1 MKRDRISSE
10 NLARQVASIYAFLS
24 SIWIFSSDQI
34 LQFLV
39 PNPQS
44 LTLIQSIKGGAF
56 VVITTTI
63 LYFFVRLGTRR
74 LEKSEQRYRTLFFAH
89 PQPMWVYD
97 IKTLKFLAVNEA
109 TIEHYGYSEAEFL
122 LMKITEII
130 LPEEIPRLLESLS
143 KIEMGLNRVG
153 LWQHHKKD
161 GTLISVEVTGHTL
174 EWKGKFAEVI
184 LAQDIT
190 KRLQTKA
197 ELENYAFS
205 DLLTGLASLSL
216 LLERLQFVINYP
228 SQNSNN
234 FAILSLDID
243 RFKPLKYAFGHDL
256 AEQLLI
262 AVAQRLKTLVS
273 PRDIVARVG
282 TDEFAILF
290 TDIGNYNILTEKI
303 ERIHAALDFPFRLD
317 TVTISSATSIG
328 VVLDKLQSQR
338 PEDYLQAADTAM
350 YYAKQKGRGTTV
362 FYEPSMAKVVAEH
375 LQLEA
380 DLQRAIERQQLSL
393 NYQPI
398 VSLETQKV
406 VGFEALVRWYH
417 PDRGFVSPVQLINL
431 AEKAGLIVSMGQWV
445 LSQAC
450 KHLLEWQTRFP
461 DLYVSVNL
469 SEIQLRHP
477 SLIQEVK
484 RVLDSLQL
492 PPFSLKLE
500 ITESS
505 LMENITWSTGLLE
518 QLKTL
523 KIRLL
528 IDDFGTGYSSLSYLQ
543 KLPVDTLK
551 IDRSFVQ
558 NIEVN
563 NKDFE
568 IAKTIIN
575 LAHSLGLQVVT
586 EGIETSQQVEIFQ
599 QLRCEFGQGYLFSP
613 PLNPTEVMD
622 FLNQNCSNNRPR
634 CSPENR

>member
-1 MKRDRISSE
+1 VTSDRILSK
-10 NLARQVASIYAFLS
+10 NLALELASIYAFLS
-24 SIWIFSSDQI
+24 SIWVFSSDK
-34 LQFLV
+34 LLYFLV
-39 PNPQS
+39 PNSQF
-44 LTLIQSIKGGAF
+44 LNLIHSIKGEFFIA
-56 VVITTTI
+56 ITSTL
-63 LYFFVRLGTRR
+63 LYFLIRLGTRH
-74 LEKSEQRYRTLFFAH
+74 LEKSEQRYRSLFSAH
-89 PQPMWVYD
+89 PQPMWIYD
-97 IKTLKFLAVNEA
+97 VKTLNFLAVNEA
-109 TIEHYGYSEAEFL
+109 AIQHYGYSETEFL
-122 LMKITEII
+122 CMKITEIRP
-130 LPEEIPRLLESLS
+130 PEEIPRLMESLS

-153 LWQHHKKD
+153 LWRHYKKD
-161 GTLISVEVTGHTL
+161 GTLIAVEITGHTL

-184 LAQDIT
+184 LAQDVT
-190 KRLQTKA
+190 ERLKTKA
-197 ELENYAFS
+197 ELEHYAFS
-205 DLLTGLASLSL
+205 DLLTGLANRSL
-216 LLERLQFVINYP
+216 LLERLQIAINY
-228 SQNSNN
+228 SCKKSNN
-234 FAILSLDID
+234 FAVLSLDID

-262 AVAQRLKTLVS
+262 AIAQRLKTFVS
-273 PRDIVARVG
+273 SRDIVARVG

-328 VVLDKLQSQR
+328 VVLEQFQSQS

-362 FYEPSMAKVVAEH
+362 FYEPSMAKIMAEH

-406 VGFEALVRWYH
+406 VGFEALVRWNH
-417 PDRGFVSPVQLINL
+417 PQRGFVSPVELINL

-450 KHLLEWQTRFP
+450 KNLLEWQTQFP

-469 SEIQLRHP
+469 SEIQLRYP
-477 SLIQEVK
+477 NLIQEVK
-484 RVLDSLQL
+484 RVLDSLEL

-505 LMENITWSTGLLE
+505 LMENINHATGLLE
-518 QLKTL
+518 QLKAL

-543 KLPVDTLK
+543 RLPVDTLK

-558 NIEVN
+558 NIEIE

-575 LAHSLGLQVVT
+575 LAHSLDLAVVA
-586 EGIETSQQVEIFQ
+586 EGIETSQQLEIFQ
-599 QLRCEFGQGYLFSP
+599 QLGCDFGQGYLFSR
-613 PLNPTEVMD
+613 PLNPTEVMN
-622 FLNQNCSNNRPR
+622 FINQNS
-634 CSPENR
+634 

>member
-1 MKRDRISSE
+1 MTRDRILSK
-10 NLARQVASIYAFLS
+10 NLALKLASVYAFIS
-24 SIWIFSSDQI
+24 SIWVLSSDQ
-34 LQFLV
+34 LLYFLV
-39 PNPQS
+39 PNSQF
-44 LTLIQSIKGGAF
+44 LNLIHSIKGGLFIA
-56 VVITTTI
+56 ITSTL
-63 LYFFVRLGTRR
+63 LYFLIRLGTHH
-74 LEKSEQRYRTLFFAH
+74 LEKSEQRYRSLFCAH

-97 IKTLKFLAVNEA
+97 LKTLNFLAVNEA
-109 TIEHYGYSEAEFL
+109 AIQNYGYSEAEFL
-122 LMKITEII
+122 SMKITEIRP
-130 LPEEIPRLLESLS
+130 PEEIPRLLESLS
-143 KIEMGLNRVG
+143 KIQIGLNRVG
-153 LWQHHKKD
+153 LWRHHKKD

-174 EWKGKFAEVI
+174 EWKGQFAEVI
-184 LAQDIT
+184 LAQDVT
-190 KRLQTKA
+190 ERLQTKA
-197 ELENYAFS
+197 ELEHYAFS
-205 DLLTGLASLSL
+205 DLITGLANRSL
-216 LLERLQFVINYP
+216 LLDRLQVAINHP
-228 SQNSNN
+228 FKKSNN
-234 FAILSLDID
+234 FAVLSLDID
-243 RFKPLKYAFGHDL
+243 RFKPLKYAFGHAL

-262 AVAQRLKTLVS
+262 AVAERLKTFVS
-273 PRDIVARVG
+273 HRDIVARVG

-290 TDIGNYNILTEKI
+290 TDISNCNILTEKI

-328 VVLDKLQSQR
+328 VVLDDFQSQR

-350 YYAKQKGRGTTV
+350 YYAKQKGRGATV
-362 FYEPSMAKVVAEH
+362 FYEPNMATVMAEH

-450 KHLLEWQTRFP
+450 QHLLEWQTQFP

-484 RVLDSLQL
+484 RVLDSLEL

-505 LMENITWSTGLLE
+505 LMENINHATGLLE
-518 QLKTL
+518 KLKSL

-558 NIEVN
+558 NIEVE

-575 LAHSLGLQVVT
+575 LAHSLGLKVVA
-586 EGIETSQQVEIFQ
+586 EGIETSQQVEIFE
-599 QLRCEFGQGYLFSP
+599 QLGCDFGQGYLFSP
-613 PLNPTEVMD
+613 PLNPTEVMN
-622 FLNQNCSNNRPR
+622 FINQNC
-634 CSPENR
+634 

>member
-1 MKRDRISSE
+1 MTRDRILSK
-10 NLARQVASIYAFLS
+10 NLALKLASIYAFIS
-24 SIWIFSSDQI
+24 SIWVFSSDQ
-34 LQFLV
+34 LLYFLV
-39 PNPQS
+39 PNSQF
-44 LTLIQSIKGGAF
+44 LNLIHSIKGGLFIA
-56 VVITTTI
+56 VTSTL
-63 LYFFVRLGTRR
+63 LYFLIRLGTHH
-74 LEKSEQRYRTLFFAH
+74 LEKSEQRYRSLFSAH

-97 IKTLKFLAVNEA
+97 VKTLNFLAVNQA
-109 TIEHYGYSEAEFL
+109 AIQHYGYSEAEFL
-122 LMKITEII
+122 GMKITEIRP
-130 LPEEIPRLLESLS
+130 PEEIPRLMESLS
-143 KIEMGLNRVG
+143 KIQTGLNRVG
-153 LWQHHKKD
+153 LWRHYKKD
-161 GTLISVEVTGHTL
+161 GTLIAVEITGHTL

-184 LAQDIT
+184 LAQDVT
-190 KRLQTKA
+190 ERLKTKA
-197 ELENYAFS
+197 ELEHYAFS
-205 DLLTGLASLSL
+205 DLLTGLANRSL
-216 LLERLQFVINYP
+216 LLERLQIAINY
-228 SQNSNN
+228 SSKK
-234 FAILSLDID
+234 FAVLSLDID

-262 AVAQRLKTLVS
+262 AIAQRLKTFVNS
-273 PRDIVARVG
+273 RDIVARVG

-328 VVLDKLQSQR
+328 VVLDPFQSQR

-362 FYEPSMAKVVAEH
+362 FYEPSMAKIVAEH

-406 VGFEALVRWYH
+406 VGFEALVRWHH

-450 KHLLEWQTRFP
+450 KHLLEWQTQFP
-461 DLYVSVNL
+461 HLYVSVNL
-469 SEIQLRHP
+469 SEIQLRYP
-477 SLIQEVK
+477 NLIQEVK
-484 RVLDSLQL
+484 RVLDSLEL

-505 LMENITWSTGLLE
+505 LMENINHATGLLE
-518 QLKTL
+518 QLKAL

-558 NIEVN
+558 NIEIE

-575 LAHSLGLQVVT
+575 LAHSLGLKVVA
-586 EGIETSQQVEIFQ
+586 EGIETAKQVEIFQ
-599 QLRCEFGQGYLFSP
+599 QLGCDFGQGYLFSP
-613 PLNPTEVMD
+613 PLNPTEVMN
-622 FLNQNCSNNRPR
+622 FINQKR
-634 CSPENR
+634 

>member
-1 MKRDRISSE
+1 VTSDRILSK
-10 NLARQVASIYAFLS
+10 NLALELASIYAFLS
-24 SIWIFSSDQI
+24 SIWVFSSDQ
-34 LQFLV
+34 LLYFLAPNSQFL
-39 PNPQS
+39 N
-44 LTLIQSIKGGAF
+44 LIHSIKGEFFIA
-56 VVITTTI
+56 ITSTL
-63 LYFFVRLGTRR
+63 LYFLIRLGTRH
-74 LEKSEQRYRTLFFAH
+74 LEKSEHRYQSLFSAH
-89 PQPMWVYD
+89 PQPMWIYD
-97 IKTLKFLAVNEA
+97 VKTLNFLAVNEA
-109 TIEHYGYSEAEFL
+109 AIQHYGYSEAEFL
-122 LMKITEII
+122 GMKITEIRP
-130 LPEEIPRLLESLS
+130 PEDIPRLMESLS

-153 LWQHHKKD
+153 LWRHYKKD
-161 GTLISVEVTGHTL
+161 GTLIAVEITGHTL

-184 LAQDIT
+184 LAQDVT
-190 KRLQTKA
+190 ERLKTKA
-197 ELENYAFS
+197 ELEHYAFS
-205 DLLTGLASLSL
+205 DLLTGLANRSL
-216 LLERLQFVINYP
+216 LLERLQIAINYS
-228 SQNSNN
+228 SQK
-234 FAILSLDID
+234 FAVLSLDID

-262 AVAQRLKTLVS
+262 AIAQRLKTFVN

-328 VVLDKLQSQR
+328 VVLEQFQSQR

-362 FYEPSMAKVVAEH
+362 FYEPSMAKIVAEH

-398 VSLETQKV
+398 VCIETQKV
-406 VGFEALVRWYH
+406 VGFEALVRWHH
-417 PDRGFVSPVQLINL
+417 PQRGFVSPVELINL

-450 KHLLEWQTRFP
+450 KHLLEWQTQFP
-461 DLYVSVNL
+461 HLYVSVNL
-469 SEIQLRHP
+469 SEIQLRYP
-477 SLIQEVK
+477 NLIQEVK
-484 RVLDSLQL
+484 RVLDALEL

-505 LMENITWSTGLLE
+505 LMENINHATGLLE
-518 QLKTL
+518 QLKAL

-558 NIEVN
+558 NIEVE

-575 LAHSLGLQVVT
+575 LAHSLGLAVVA

-599 QLRCEFGQGYLFSP
+599 QLGCDFGQGYLFSP
-613 PLNPTEVMD
+613 PLNPTEVMN
-622 FLNQNCSNNRPR
+622 FINQNS
-634 CSPENR
+634 

>member
-1 MKRDRISSE
+1 MTRDRILSK
-10 NLARQVASIYAFLS
+10 NLALQLASIYAFIS
-24 SIWIFSSDQI
+24 SIWVFSSDQ
-34 LQFLV
+34 LLYFLV
-39 PNPQS
+39 PNSQF
-44 LTLIQSIKGGAF
+44 LNLIHSIKGGLFIA
-56 VVITTTI
+56 VTSTL
-63 LYFFVRLGTRR
+63 LYFLIRLGTHH
-74 LEKSEQRYRTLFFAH
+74 LEKSEQRYRSLFSAH

-97 IKTLKFLAVNEA
+97 VKTLNFLAVNQA
-109 TIEHYGYSEAEFL
+109 AIQHYGYSEAEFL
-122 LMKITEII
+122 GMKITEIRP
-130 LPEEIPRLLESLS
+130 PEEIPRLMESLS
-143 KIEMGLNRVG
+143 QIQMGLNRVG
-153 LWQHHKKD
+153 LWRHYKKD
-161 GTLISVEVTGHTL
+161 GTLIAVEITGHTL

-184 LAQDIT
+184 LAQDVT
-190 KRLQTKA
+190 ERLKTKA
-197 ELENYAFS
+197 ELEHYAFS
-205 DLLTGLASLSL
+205 DLLTGLANRSL
-216 LLERLQFVINYP
+216 LLERLQIAINY
-228 SQNSNN
+228 SSKK
-234 FAILSLDID
+234 FAVLSLDID

-262 AVAQRLKTLVS
+262 SIAQRLKTFVN
-273 PRDIVARVG
+273 PKDIVARVG

-328 VVLDKLQSQR
+328 VVLDPFQSQR

-362 FYEPSMAKVVAEH
+362 FYEPSMAKIVAEH

-406 VGFEALVRWYH
+406 VGFEALVRWHH

-450 KHLLEWQTRFP
+450 KHLLEWQTQFP
-461 DLYVSVNL
+461 HLYVSVNL
-469 SEIQLRHP
+469 SEIQLRYP
-477 SLIQEVK
+477 NLIQEVK
-484 RVLDSLQL
+484 RVLDSLEL

-505 LMENITWSTGLLE
+505 LMENINHATGLLE
-518 QLKTL
+518 QLKAL

-558 NIEVN
+558 NIEIE

-575 LAHSLGLQVVT
+575 LAHSLGLKVVA
-586 EGIETSQQVEIFQ
+586 EGIETAKQVEIFQ
-599 QLRCEFGQGYLFSP
+599 QLGCDFGQGYLFSP
-613 PLNPTEVMD
+613 PLNPTEVMN
-622 FLNQNCSNNRPR
+622 FINQKR
-634 CSPENR
+634 

>member
-1 MKRDRISSE
+1 MTLDRILSQ
-10 NLARQVASIYAFLS
+10 NLALQLASIYAFI
-24 SIWIFSSDQI
+24 SIIWVFSSDQ
-34 LQFLV
+34 LLYFLV
-39 PNPQS
+39 PNSQF
-44 LTLIQSIKGGAF
+44 LNLIHSIKGGLF
-56 VVITTTI
+56 VAITSTL
-63 LYFFVRLGTRR
+63 LYFLIRLGTRH
-74 LEKSEQRYRTLFFAH
+74 LEKSEQRYRSLFSAH

-97 IKTLKFLAVNEA
+97 VKTLNFLAVNEA
-109 TIEHYGYSEAEFL
+109 AIQHYGYSEAEFL
-122 LMKITEII
+122 GMKITEIRP
-130 LPEEIPRLLESLS
+130 PEEIPRLMESLS
-143 KIEMGLNRVG
+143 KIQMGFNRVG
-153 LWQHHKKD
+153 LWRHYKKD
-161 GTLISVEVTGHTL
+161 GTLIAVEITGHTL

-184 LAQDIT
+184 LAQDVT
-190 KRLQTKA
+190 ERLKTKA
-197 ELENYAFS
+197 ELEHYAFS
-205 DLLTGLASLSL
+205 DLLTGLANRSL
-216 LLERLQFVINYP
+216 LLERLQIAINY
-228 SQNSNN
+228 SSKK
-234 FAILSLDID
+234 FAVLSLDID

-262 AVAQRLKTLVS
+262 AIAQRLKIFVN

-282 TDEFAILF
+282 TDEFAILL
-290 TDIGNYNILTEKI
+290 TDIGNSNILTEKI

-328 VVLDKLQSQR
+328 VVSEQFQSQC

-350 YYAKQKGRGTTV
+350 YYAKEKGRGTTV
-362 FYEPSMAKVVAEH
+362 FYEPSMAKIVAEH

-406 VGFEALVRWYH
+406 VGFEALVRWNH

-450 KHLLEWQTRFP
+450 KHLLEWQTQFP

-477 SLIQEVK
+477 NLIQEVK
-484 RVLDSLQL
+484 RVLDSLKL

-505 LMENITWSTGLLE
+505 LMENINHATGLLE
-518 QLKTL
+518 KLKAL

-558 NIEVN
+558 NIEIE

-575 LAHSLGLQVVT
+575 LAHSLGLAVVA

-599 QLRCEFGQGYLFSP
+599 QLGCDFGQGYLFSP
-613 PLNPTEVMD
+613 PLNPAEVMN
-622 FLNQNCSNNRPR
+622 FINQKR
-634 CSPENR
+634 

>member
-1 MKRDRISSE
+1 MTRDRISSK
-10 NLARQVASIYAFLS
+10 NLALQLASIYAFLS
-24 SIWIFSSDQI
+24 SIWVFSSDQ
-34 LQFLV
+34 LLYFLV
-39 PNPQS
+39 PNSQYLILIHS
-44 LTLIQSIKGGAF
+44 LKGGFF

-63 LYFFVRLGTRR
+63 LYFFMRLGIRR
-74 LEKSEQRYRTLFFAH
+74 LENSEQRYRSLFSAH
-89 PQPMWVYD
+89 PQPMWIYD
-97 IKTLKFLAVNEA
+97 VKTLNFIAVNESA
-109 TIEHYGYSEAEFL
+109 IQHYGYSEAEFL
-122 LMKITEII
+122 SMKITEIRP
-130 LPEEIPRLLESLS
+130 PEDIPRLIESLS
-143 KIEMGLNRVG
+143 KIQMGLNRVG
-153 LWQHHKKD
+153 IWQHQKKD

-184 LAQDIT
+184 LAQDVT
-190 KRLQTKA
+190 ERLQTKA
-197 ELENYAFS
+197 ELEHYAFS
-205 DLLTGLASLSL
+205 DLLTGLANRSL
-216 LLERLQFVINYP
+216 LLERLQFALSHP
-228 SQNSNN
+228 LKRSNT
-234 FAILSLDID
+234 FAVLSLDID
-243 RFKPLKYAFGHDL
+243 RFKPLKYAFGHGL

-262 AVAQRLKTLVS
+262 AVAQRLETFVS
-273 PRDIVARVG
+273 SRDIVARVG

-317 TVTISSATSIG
+317 TLTISSATSIG
-328 VVLDKLQSQR
+328 VVLDKFQSQR

-362 FYEPSMAKVVAEH
+362 FYEPSMATVVAEH

-398 VSLETQKV
+398 VSLETQEV
-406 VGFEALVRWYH
+406 VGFEALVRWHH
-417 PDRGFVSPVQLINL
+417 PQRGFVSPVQLINL

-445 LSQAC
+445 LFQAC
-450 KHLLEWQTRFP
+450 QHLLQWKTQFP
-461 DLYVSVNL
+461 NLYVSVNL

-505 LMENITWSTGLLE
+505 LMENINHATGLLE
-518 QLKTL
+518 QLKAL

-558 NIEVN
+558 NIEVE

-575 LAHSLGLQVVT
+575 LAHSLGLAVVA

-599 QLRCEFGQGYLFSP
+599 QLGCDFGQGYLFSP
-613 PLNPTEVMD
+613 PLNPTEVMN
-622 FLNQNCSNNRPR
+622 FLNQNC
-634 CSPENR
+634 

>member
-1 MKRDRISSE
+1 MRIDRILSK
-10 NLARQVASIYAFLS
+10 NLAFQVAGIYAFLG
-24 SIWIFSSDQI
+24 SIWIFSSDQL
-34 LQFLV
+34 LQFV
-39 PNPQS
+39 ASNTQS
-44 LTLIQSIKGGAF
+44 LILIYNIKGGF
-56 VVITTTI
+56 FIVITTTI
-63 LYFFVRLGTRR
+63 LYFFVRLGTHR
-74 LEKSEQRYRTLFFAH
+74 LENSEQRYRSLFSAH

-97 IKTLKFLAVNEA
+97 LKTLNFLAVNEA
-109 TIEHYGYSEAEFL
+109 AIQHYGYSEAEFL
-122 LMKITEII
+122 SMKITEIRP
-130 LPEEIPRLLESLS
+130 PEEIPQLLESLS
-143 KIEMGLNRVG
+143 KIQMGLNRVG
-153 LWQHHKKD
+153 LWRHHKKD

-174 EWKGKFAEVI
+174 EWKGRFAEVI
-184 LAQDIT
+184 LAEDIT
-190 KRLQTKA
+190 EQLQTKTQ
-197 ELENYAFS
+197 LEHYAFS
-205 DLLTGLASLSL
+205 DLLTGLANRSL
-216 LLERLQFVINYP
+216 LLENLQFAINYP
-228 SQNSNN
+228 FKKSNN
-234 FAILSLDID
+234 FAVLSLDID
-243 RFKPLKYAFGHDL
+243 RFKPLKYAFGHAL

-262 AVAQRLKTLVS
+262 AVAERLKTFVS

-290 TDIGNYNILTEKI
+290 TDIDDYDILTEKI

-317 TVTISSATSIG
+317 MVTISSATSIG
-328 VVLDKLQSQR
+328 VVLDDFQSQR

-362 FYEPSMAKVVAEH
+362 FYEPTMAKVVAEH

-398 VSLETQKV
+398 VSLVTQKV
-406 VGFEALVRWYH
+406 VGFEALVRWHH
-417 PDRGFVSPVQLINL
+417 PQRGFVSPVQLISL

-450 KHLLEWQTRFP
+450 QHLLEWQTQFP

-484 RVLDSLQL
+484 RVLDSLEL

-505 LMENITWSTGLLE
+505 LMENINHATGLLE
-518 QLKTL
+518 QLKAL

-558 NIEVN
+558 NIEIE

-568 IAKTIIN
+568 IAKTIVN
-575 LAHSLGLQVVT
+575 LAHSLGLKVVA
-586 EGIETSQQVEIFQ
+586 EGLETSQQVKIFQ
-599 QLRCEFGQGYLFSP
+599 QLGCDFGQGYLFSP
-613 PLNPTEVMD
+613 PLNPTEVIN
-622 FLNQNCSNNRPR
+622 FINQNH
-634 CSPENR
+634 

>member
-1 MKRDRISSE
+1 VRRDRFLSK
-10 NLARQVASIYAFLS
+10 NLALQLASIYAFFS

-56 VVITTTI
+56 VVITSII
-63 LYFFVRLGTRR
+63 LYFLVRLGTRR
-74 LEKSEQRYRTLFFAH
+74 LEKSEHRYRTLFFAH

-97 IKTLKFLAVNEA
+97 LKSLRFLAVNQA
-109 TIEHYGYSEAEFL
+109 AIQHYGYSEAEFL
-122 LMKITEII
+122 LIKITEI
-130 LPEEIPRLLESLS
+130 LHPEEIPRLLESLS
-143 KIEMGLNRVG
+143 KIEMGLNQIE
-153 LWQHHKKD
+153 LWRHHKKD
-161 GTLISVEVTGHTL
+161 GTLIAVEVTGNTL
-174 EWKGKFAEVI
+174 EWKGKLAEVI
-184 LAQDIT
+184 LAQDVT
-190 KRLQTKA
+190 ERLQTKA
-197 ELENYAFS
+197 QLEHYAFN
-205 DLLTGLASLSL
+205 DLLTGLANRSL
-216 LLERLQFVINYP
+216 LLERLQFAISYP
-228 SQNSNN
+228 SKKSNT
-234 FAILSLDID
+234 FAILCLDID
-243 RFKPLKYAFGHDL
+243 RFKPLKYAFGHLL

-262 AVAQRLKTLVS
+262 AVAQRLKTFVS

-290 TDIGNYNILTEKI
+290 TDIVNSNILTEKI

-317 TVTISSATSIG
+317 KVTISSATSIG
-328 VVLDKLQSQR
+328 VVLDQFQSQR

-398 VSLETQKV
+398 VSLETQEV
-406 VGFEALVRWYH
+406 VGFEALVRWHH
-417 PDRGFVSPVQLINL
+417 PQRGFVSPIQLINL

-450 KHLLEWQTRFP
+450 QDLLEWKTQFP
-461 DLYVSVNL
+461 NLYVSVNL

-505 LMENITWSTGLLE
+505 LMENITWSTRLLE

-543 KLPVDTLK
+543 QLPVDTLK

-558 NIEVN
+558 NIKVE

-575 LAHSLGLQVVT
+575 LAHSLGLEVIA
-586 EGIETSQQVEIFQ
+586 EGIETDQQVEIFK
-599 QLRCEFGQGYLFSP
+599 QLGCEFGQGYLFSP

-622 FLNQNCSNNRPR
+622 FLNQNR
-634 CSPENR
+634 

>member
-1 MKRDRISSE
+1 MTRDRILSK
-10 NLARQVASIYAFLS
+10 NLALKLASIYAFIS
-24 SIWIFSSDQI
+24 SIWVFSSDQ
-34 LQFLV
+34 LLYFLV
-39 PNPQS
+39 PNSQF
-44 LTLIQSIKGGAF
+44 LNLIHSIKGGLFIA
-56 VVITTTI
+56 VTSTL
-63 LYFFVRLGTRR
+63 LYFLIRLGTHH
-74 LEKSEQRYRTLFFAH
+74 LEKSEQRYRSLFSAH

-97 IKTLKFLAVNEA
+97 VKTLNFLAVNQA
-109 TIEHYGYSEAEFL
+109 AIQHYGYSEAEFL
-122 LMKITEII
+122 GMKITEIRP
-130 LPEEIPRLLESLS
+130 PEEIPRLMESLS
-143 KIEMGLNRVG
+143 KIQTGLNRVG
-153 LWQHHKKD
+153 LWRHYKKD
-161 GTLISVEVTGHTL
+161 GTLIAVEITGHTL

-184 LAQDIT
+184 LAEDVT
-190 KRLQTKA
+190 ERLKTKA
-197 ELENYAFS
+197 ELEHYAFS
-205 DLLTGLASLSL
+205 DLLTGLANRSL
-216 LLERLQFVINYP
+216 LLERLQIAINY
-228 SQNSNN
+228 SSKK
-234 FAILSLDID
+234 FAVLSLDID

-262 AVAQRLKTLVS
+262 AIAQRLKTFVNS
-273 PRDIVARVG
+273 RDIVARVG

-328 VVLDKLQSQR
+328 VVLDPFQSQR

-362 FYEPSMAKVVAEH
+362 FYEPSMAKIVAEH

-406 VGFEALVRWYH
+406 VGFEALVRWHH

-450 KHLLEWQTRFP
+450 KHLLEWQTQFP
-461 DLYVSVNL
+461 HLYVSVNL
-469 SEIQLRHP
+469 SEIQLRYP
-477 SLIQEVK
+477 NLIQEVK
-484 RVLDSLQL
+484 RVLDSLEL

-505 LMENITWSTGLLE
+505 LMENINHATGLLE
-518 QLKTL
+518 QLKAL

-558 NIEVN
+558 NIEIE

-575 LAHSLGLQVVT
+575 LAHSLGLKVVA
-586 EGIETSQQVEIFQ
+586 EGIETSKQVEIFQ
-599 QLRCEFGQGYLFSP
+599 QLGCDFGQGYLFSP
-613 PLNPTEVMD
+613 PLNPAEVMN
-622 FLNQNCSNNRPR
+622 FINQKR
-634 CSPENR
+634 

>member
-1 MKRDRISSE
+1 MTRDRILSQ
-10 NLARQVASIYAFLS
+10 NLALKLASVYAFIS
-24 SIWIFSSDQI
+24 SIWVFSSDQ
-34 LQFLV
+34 LLYFLV
-39 PNPQS
+39 PNSPFS
-44 LTLIQSIKGGAF
+44 TLIHSIKGGLFIA
-56 VVITTTI
+56 ITSTL
-63 LYFFVRLGTRR
+63 LYFLIRLGTHH
-74 LEKSEQRYRTLFFAH
+74 LEKSEQRYRSLFCAH

-97 IKTLKFLAVNEA
+97 LKTLNFLAVNEA
-109 TIEHYGYSEAEFL
+109 AIQHYGYSEAEFL
-122 LMKITEII
+122 SMKITEIRP
-130 LPEEIPRLLESLS
+130 PEEIPRLLESLS
-143 KIEMGLNRVG
+143 KIQIGLNRVG
-153 LWQHHKKD
+153 LWRHHKKD

-174 EWKGKFAEVI
+174 EWKGQFAEVI
-184 LAQDIT
+184 LAQDVT
-190 KRLQTKA
+190 ERLKTKA
-197 ELENYAFS
+197 ELEHYAFS
-205 DLLTGLASLSL
+205 DLLTGLANRSL
-216 LLERLQFVINYP
+216 LLDRLQVAINHP
-228 SQNSNN
+228 FKKSNN
-234 FAILSLDID
+234 FAVLSLDID
-243 RFKPLKYAFGHDL
+243 RFKPLKYAFGHAL

-262 AVAQRLKTLVS
+262 AVAERLKTFVS
-273 PRDIVARVG
+273 HRDIVARVG

-290 TDIGNYNILTEKI
+290 TDISNCNILTEKI

-328 VVLDKLQSQR
+328 VVLDDFQSQR

-350 YYAKQKGRGTTV
+350 YYAKQKGRGATV
-362 FYEPSMAKVVAEH
+362 FYEPNMATVMAEH

-450 KHLLEWQTRFP
+450 QHLLEWQTQFP

-484 RVLDSLQL
+484 RVLDSLEL

-505 LMENITWSTGLLE
+505 LMENINHATGLLE
-518 QLKTL
+518 KLKSL

-558 NIEVN
+558 NIEID

-575 LAHSLGLQVVT
+575 LAHSLGLKVVA
-586 EGIETSQQVEIFQ
+586 EGIETSQQVEIFE
-599 QLRCEFGQGYLFSP
+599 QLGCDFGQGYLFSP
-613 PLNPTEVMD
+613 PLNPTEVMN
-622 FLNQNCSNNRPR
+622 FINQNC
-634 CSPENR
+634 